1 MPVRTRRNR
10 DRSAFLPHLRDRLP
24 WRPPSKSGR
33 SIGGGA
39 AAEHSNTVR
48 GPSQEMG
55 RPARYV
61 GWAVVGHSALRRAG
75 RLQTRSN
82 SPSAFSKS
90 CAKIGATKMGRSEER
105 REGKEG
111 VSTWRSRW
119 AQSHYKQKKTTRA

>member
-82 SPSAFSKS
+82 
-90 CAKIGATKMGRSEER
+90 RSEEHTS
-105 REGKEG
+105 EL
-111 VSTWRSRW
+111 
-119 AQSHYKQKKTTRA
+119 QSLMRISYAVFFLK